1 MHPSLSVVRVASR
14 LGHLGKMSKICSV
27 SKLPVHILPIFSGV
41 LNSYKKRQ
49 CPALSV
55 TLMISSPKMPVLL
68 IDAWLSQVGDRS

>member
-1 MHPSLSVVRVASR
+1 MNR
-14 LGHLGKMSKICSV
+14 
-27 SKLPVHILPIFSGV
+27 
-41 LNSYKKRQ
+41 YKKRQ